1 MKLSKIQLGIF
12 TLFISVSISLSAQK
26 GIQWGSEI
34 FKPSSS
40 TSFKVI
46 GNWPE
51 GVLMQARTRSKLFSS
66 GKTFIQRFD
75 NFTLLPQFNKEIKLE
90 TAKGSKTLEYAVLE
104 RVGDYPV
111 LFASYF
117 NSDKDK
123 IELYGRKYNLEGEAI
138 GKESKIAD
146 FPATR
151 KSQLDALKFVQSSDS
166 SSMLAFYSEKFDKYA
181 NEKMV
186 FQLFNQDL
194 DIIWNR
200 SIEFPYTNRNFEIH
214 RTLVDPKGRVYILV
228 KVRFEKEDVDRKAG
242 PRYRYSLVT
251 FASDSTLVEDYEI
264 NLGSNYISDIDMLFD
279 ENNRVVCS
287 GFYSERGIGQAAGTF
302 YMEIDRNKKEVL
314 NKTLS
319 AFDKSFAASFMES
332 AKVKGKLEL
341 SDFKLDHFVRFRDG
355 SLGLIAEQFLVDQVC
370 FQDFRTG
377 MYNCNY
383 YYYYNNIIIVKLD
396 SLGNMIWTA
405 DIPKYQESSN
415 DGGFYASY
423 AFAFDGDNLH
433 FIFNDNPKNLI
444 EKNQKNASVM
454 NNVRRS
460 VPVYARITGDGQ
472 FSRRQV
478 SSEKR
483 QRLFFVPNYSSQIS
497 EKSIWLV
504 GMTTN
509 KYKAGVLLLD

>member
-1 MKLSKIQLGIF
+1 MNLSNFKLGILLTF
-12 TLFISVSISLSAQK
+12 LSLSNSLSAQK

-90 TAKGSKTLEYAVLE
+90 TSKGNKSLEYAVLE

-111 LFASYF
+111 LFATYF

-123 IELYGRKYNLEGEAI
+123 IELYGRKYTTEGEAQE
-138 GKESKIAD
+138 KEKKIAE
-146 FPATR
+146 FPANR
-151 KSQLDALKFVQSSDS
+151 RSQLDALQFVQTSDS
-166 SSMLAFYSEKFDKYA
+166 SSMLAFYSEKFDKYT
-181 NEKMV
+181 NEKMT
-186 FQLFNQDL
+186 FHLFDQNL
-194 DIIWNR
+194 DIRWSR
-200 SIEFPYTNRNFEIH
+200 SVEFPYTNRNFEIH
-214 RTLVDPKGRVYILV
+214 RTLIDPQGRVFLLV
-228 KVRFEKEDVDRKAG
+228 KIRYDKEEIERKSG
-242 PRYRYSLVT
+242 PRFRYSLVT

-264 NLGSNYISDIDMLFD
+264 QLGTNYISDIDMLFD
-279 ENNRVVCS
+279 KNNRVVCS
-287 GFYSERGIGQAAGTF
+287 GFYSERGVGQAAGTF
-302 YMEIDRNKKEVL
+302 YLEIDRNKKEVV
-314 NKTLS
+314 NKNLS
-319 AFDKSFAASFMES
+319 VFDKSFAASFMES

-341 SDFKLDHFVRFRDG
+341 SDFKLDHFVRFHDG
-355 SLGLIAEQFLVDQVC
+355 SLGLIAEQYLMDQIC

-377 MYNCNY
+377 MFNCNY
-383 YYYYNNIIIVKLD
+383 FYYYNNIIVVKLD

-415 DGGFYASY
+415 DGGFYSSY
-423 AFAFDGDNLH
+423 SFAFDGNNLH
-433 FIFNDNPKNLI
+433 FLFNDNPKNLI
-444 EKNQKNASVM
+444 EKNQNNARVM

-460 VPVYARITGDGQ
+460 VPVYARISLDGQ

-483 QRLFFVPNYSSQIS
+483 QRLFFIPKYSSQIS
-497 EKSIWLV
+497 DRSIWVV

-509 KYKAGVLLLD
+509 KYRAGVLLLD